1 MRGLLPLRPAP
12 APAAEAAA
20 PAPQLELGETVLVG
34 RPGHVATV
42 ERAPRA
48 GDDEVLVRWEST
60 GHCEDV
66 ALADVEKLSA
76 GRSSRR
82 SRVLHERGGGGLSLI
97 HI

>member
-1 MRGLLPLRPAP
+1 M
-12 APAAEAAA
+12 
-20 PAPQLELGETVLVG
+20 G